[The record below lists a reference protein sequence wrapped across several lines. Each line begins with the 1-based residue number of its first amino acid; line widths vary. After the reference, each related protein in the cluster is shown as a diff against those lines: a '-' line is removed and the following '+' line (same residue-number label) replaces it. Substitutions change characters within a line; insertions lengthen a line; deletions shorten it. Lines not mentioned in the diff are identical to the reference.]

1 MPIEVFA
8 FLCIPAKT
16 GYPIELDLLLEEF
29 INIHYGPEAV
39 ATCKPDI
46 TVLHTLRNDIL
57 SHFSD
62 DTKQTIRRIKQY
74 LNLLMCLENRI
85 PINDHG
91 MLVNFTW
98 SNCFLSH
105 RTSTFFSSVFE
116 RFCMLFCLAVAYNEY
131 GGLQPLDDSSSLEKA
146 AKCYQKSASIFE
158 HLRKECPPAYGCAGV
173 WDLTSEC
180 LDAFA
185 KILLAQTVEIQVMK
199 ASLEKADPQNI
210 FELASHASH
219 LYSAALAA
227 VSDAPAKCRFPKA
240 WSEHLEMKIKV
251 TGIQAEHNASV
262 VAVQKGKYEEQ
273 LARKYRVYKLILSI
287 NTPAYKERF
296 NAAAINERREIEALE
311 KEHQVNMDTVTAME
325 ASLTLKETTELCQ
338 FDQIQFVFSEK
349 HQTSSA
355 FRYLQSMPRL
365 ELLPEEAYEPVIT
378 SEMDKLRGLTHTC
391 NHILTSF
398 NLPAS
403 QLPEDELVLQLSK
416 AASNVR
422 KADGVKG
429 LQDSMGRL
437 ASLSSE
443 CIVICNDI
451 SRLIEEEKETE
462 SEFVEEFGCPPADG
476 STEAEGLCWRIL
488 LARCSSMLQ
497 QANHTD
503 QFLRDVLN
511 ANLSNFERLS
521 LPKAEFENLIMKLVK
536 KMHSQESTRDPT
548 LTQMYD
554 DISRLK
560 LERRNF
566 ELDFQKNFSEKMG
579 ELLQSNANTHNFF
592 NQQIERLIIFVRK
605 CTDCQ
610 KYLLNMLE
618 NVPAIVRRKEDKEE
632 SQISELLFAAEI
644 YEQLQ
649 SDVKQGTGFYEM
661 LLRILKYFSMI
672 LRKIEEDKEQRAE
685 DAAISAFI
693 NLIDELRVDTQ
704 DNSQT
709 DDQLEKSADNTR
721 ESMPENDTE
730 QSDFKGFKRRRSF
743 LSSVEEQVVFPV
755 KNLRLA
761 GAANDY
767 NLSTPGDVQGSILT
781 TYHLPTTG
789 FPYRAGF
796 LIPRRAYSDG

>member
-29 INIHYGPEAV
+29 INIHYGPEAA

-74 LNLLMCLENRI
+74 LNLLMCLENRV

-116 RFCMLFCLAVAYNEY
+116 RCCMLFCLAVAYNEY

-199 ASLEKADPQNI
+199 ASLEKADPRKI

-251 TGIQAEHNASV
+251 TSIQAEHNASV

-296 NAAAINERREIEALE
+296 HAAAINEMREIEALE

-325 ASLTLKETTELCQ
+325 ASLTLKETTDLCQ

-349 HQTSSA
+349 HQTSNA
-355 FRYLQSMPRL
+355 FRYLQAMPRL

-391 NHILTSF
+391 NHCNNISF
-398 NLPAS
+398 HIG
-403 QLPEDELVLQLSK
+403 K
-416 AASNVR
+416 
-422 KADGVKG
+422 
-429 LQDSMGRL
+429 
-437 ASLSSE
+437 
-443 CIVICNDI
+443 
-451 SRLIEEEKETE
+451 
-462 SEFVEEFGCPPADG
+462 
-476 STEAEGLCWRIL
+476 
-488 LARCSSMLQ
+488 
-497 QANHTD
+497 
-503 QFLRDVLN
+503 DVLR
-511 ANLSNFERLS
+511 F
-521 LPKAEFENLIMKLVK
+521 
-536 KMHSQESTRDPT
+536 
-548 LTQMYD
+548 
-554 DISRLK
+554 
-560 LERRNF
+560 
-566 ELDFQKNFSEKMG
+566 G
-579 ELLQSNANTHNFF
+579 
-592 NQQIERLIIFVRK
+592 IF
-605 CTDCQ
+605 
-610 KYLLNMLE
+610 
-618 NVPAIVRRKEDKEE
+618 
-632 SQISELLFAAEI
+632 
-644 YEQLQ
+644 
-649 SDVKQGTGFYEM
+649 
-661 LLRILKYFSMI
+661 
-672 LRKIEEDKEQRAE
+672 RAE
-685 DAAISAFI
+685 DVNKTFS
-693 NLIDELRVDTQ
+693 E

-709 DDQLEKSADNTR
+709 DDQLEESADNTR
-721 ESMPENDTE
+721 GSMPEDDAE
-730 QSDFKGFKRRRSF
+730 QSSFKGFKRRRSV

-761 GAANDY
+761 GAANDH

-796 LIPRRAYSDG
+796 LIPCRAYSDGASQCLLNLLITGRSSPHLFDGERTLSGFTMQGVIAQPKTGFLTVVEALRYCEVGWYLKNPSTPVWILGSETHFTVLASDNTDLVSVEEPLPTPGDPLSTSGRPRANLRQAEREFTTLTENTDSGFLSYEQFEVLLDLLGLPVDQQSISTAKNAIDSEGLGIILREPFLAYYYAEELQRESSPVSSFRLVHYNGLAASNSNGGIRYRYGEANLLDPVDDTNPTGGTPLDRCLKTKWPTIRVMWSNEPAPSLN